1 MAVSTST
8 TVAGKAVPAWPQ
20 SESTREGE
28 RGGGEGGAGEVKKEK
43 ESALTG
49 DYGTVVLPVTMLQHF
64 RDALDEASL
73 SVKVLRERE
82 WTKWRKGGMARLKIR
97 ETTETACSCLRES
110 E

>member
-28 RGGGEGGAGEVKKEK
+28 RGGGAGEVKKQK

-64 RDALDEASL
+64 GDALDEASL
-73 SVKVLRERE
+73 SVKVLRARVDEMEKGRDGEVKDKRDYRDSLLLPER
-82 WTKWRKGGMARLKIR
+82 K
-97 ETTETACSCLRES
+97 
-110 E
+110 